1 MASNQEIE
9 ILTRLGKQYVNPD
22 KVIYF
27 PRGLMGFE
35 GLHEFT
41 LLEIRPGAP
50 FLLLQSMDEPKVGLL
65 VADPFSFIPHYTLN
79 VTSAEQRLLRAKDIA
94 QLAVLVTA
102 SIPPGKPELT
112 ALNLIGPILLN
123 HEARIGIQV
132 PQTDNT
138 EMPTQWL
145 IHQQKAQPGAAQADA
160 AEQTKTQA
168 DMPEN
173 AENKPG
179 SKKQTQA
186 GAQPAVKVRSAKKIP
201 HTAVN
206 TKSSGPE
213 HSNEKA

>member
-123 HEARIGIQV
+123 HEARIVIQV

-145 IHQQKAQPGAAQADA
+145 IHQQYTQTGA
-160 AEQTKTQA
+160 TQA
-168 DMPEN
+168 DTAEPAVAQANEPERAVN
-173 AENKPG
+173 TPSN
-179 SKKQTQA
+179 KKQTHA
-186 GAQPAVKVRSAKKIP
+186 GTQPAVKVRSAKKMP
-201 HTAVN
+201 HTPAH
-206 TKSSGPE
+206 TKSQGPE
-213 HSNEKA
+213 HHNEKT